1 MLLEIL
7 LPHGVFARISGVT
20 RVVAVTRT
28 GSVGLLPHRLDC
40 AVALTPGLLT
50 YAAGNES
57 DVHVAVDSGVLVKT
71 ADRVQVCVRHAI
83 AGADLG
89 RLREAVEKEFL
100 NLSEQE
106 KVTRSIL
113 AQLET
118 GLIRRLL
125 ELRHG

>member
-1 MLLEIL
+1 MQLEIL
-7 LPHGVFARISGVT
+7 LPHGVFARISDVT
-20 RVVAVTRT
+20 RVVAMTRT
-28 GSVGLLPHRLDC
+28 GSVGLLPRRLDC
-40 AVALTPGLLT
+40 AVALIPGLLT
-50 YAAGNES
+50 YATGNEG
-57 DVHVAVDSGVLVKT
+57 DVHIAVDSGVLVKT
-71 ADRVQVCVRHAI
+71 ADRVRVCVRHAI